1 MAEEKITKK
10 KSKVVVVIIVAILA
24 VVALGVA
31 ILLLLNGKK
40 SYRSVKIETYEG
52 EVKLKRE
59 GGDQKIFKGIKLI
72 PDDKVKTKEES
83 TAVLLVDDDKHIVAE
98 ENTCFSIHASG
109 SEKSGSVS
117 IHLEYGSSLI
127 TIDHKLS
134 ENSEFEVT
142 TPNASCSVRGTTFSV
157 SYDPDN
163 ETTIVKVT
171 EGIVKVRGGG
181 DSARLEAG
189 DEAIITEDELLVS
202 PAGGQGRGSDTDG
215 NGSGDDDGEER
226 PTEAG
231 SPLEMTMEGFV
242 LFGSYEQDG
251 DASNGPEP
259 IEWQVVDQN
268 ENGTLLLSR
277 YVLDGAQYNDERTD
291 VTWETSS
298 FRKWLNSDFYNLAF
312 NQKEQARI
320 NTVTL
325 VNEDNQ
331 LFGTPGGKDTKD
343 RVFVLSLPELRH
355 YFYFDSWDADN
366 YSGYC
371 ASLIARGTTHAV
383 HEGVALGVITEGF
396 YNRTLAEK
404 NYGLGCIGM
413 EGSAWWIRYAGG
425 ESTLACYVG
434 NDGSTGARGSN
445 SVVTYTHGVR
455 PAIYIN
461 W

>member
-1 MAEEKITKK
+1 MAEEKVAKK
-10 KSKVVVVIIVAILA
+10 KSKVVVVIIVAVLA
-24 VVALGVA
+24 VIVLGVA
-31 ILLLLNGKK
+31 IVLLLNGKK

-59 GGDQKIFKGIKLI
+59 GGDQKVFKGIKLI

-157 SYDPDN
+157 SYDPSDQ
-163 ETTIVKVT
+163 TTTVKVT
-171 EGIVKVRGGG
+171 EGVVKVKGGG
-181 DSARLEAG
+181 ESARLEAG
-189 DEAIITEDELLVS
+189 DEATITEDELLLS
-202 PAGGQGRGSDTDG
+202 PAGGQGRGADTDG
-215 NGSGDDDGEER
+215 NGNGEAGGEEHSNI
-226 PTEAG
+226 AG
-231 SPLEMTMEGFV
+231 DFIYTNAEGYV
-242 LFGSYEQDG
+242 EFGSYEQDG
-251 DASNGPEP
+251 DESNGPEP
-259 IEWQVVDQN
+259 IEWRIIDQN

-277 YVLDGAQYNDERTD
+277 YVLDSAKYNDERTD

-298 FRKWLNSDFYNLAF
+298 LRKWLNSDFYNLAF
-312 NQKEQARI
+312 NQKEQAWI

-331 LFGTPGGKDTKD
+331 LFGTSGGNDTND

-383 HEGVALGVITEGF
+383 HEGVALGVITEAY
-396 YNRTLAEK
+396 YNQTLAGE
-404 NYGLGCIGM
+404 NYGFGCIGM
-413 EGSAWWIRYAGG
+413 EGSIWWIRNAGYDG
-425 ESTLACYVG
+425 TFACYVG
-434 NDGSTGARGSN
+434 YDGHAGARGSN

>member
-202 PAGGQGRGSDTDG
+202 PAGGQGRGSDTDR
-215 NGSGDDDGEER
+215 NGSGDDGGEER

-298 FRKWLNSDFYNLAF
+298 LRKWLNSDFYNLAF

-325 VNEDNQ
+325 VNEDNE
-331 LFGTPGGKDTKD
+331 LFGTPGGKDTND

-383 HEGVALGVITEGF
+383 HEGVAWGVITEGF

>member
-1 MAEEKITKK
+1 MAEEKVTKK
-10 KSKVVVVIIVAILA
+10 KSKVVVVIIVAVLA
-24 VVALGVA
+24 VIVLGVA
-31 ILLLLNGKK
+31 IVLLLNGKK

-59 GGDQKIFKGIKLI
+59 GGDQKVFKGIKLI

-157 SYDPDN
+157 SYDPSN
-163 ETTIVKVT
+163 QTTTVKVT
-171 EGIVKVRGGG
+171 EGVVKVKGGG
-181 DSARLEAG
+181 ESARLEAG
-189 DEAIITEDELLVS
+189 DEAIVTEDELLLS
-202 PAGGQGRGSDTDG
+202 PAGGSDRGSDADG
-215 NGSGDDDGEER
+215 NGNGEDGGEER
-226 PTEAG
+226 SNIAG
-231 SPLEMTMEGFV
+231 DFIYTNAEGYV
-242 LFGSYEQDG
+242 EFGSYEQDG
-251 DASNGPEP
+251 DESNGPEP
-259 IEWQVVDQN
+259 IEWRIIDQN

-291 VTWETSS
+291 VTWATSS
-298 FRKWLNSDFYNLAF
+298 YRKWLNSDFYNLAF
-312 NQKEQARI
+312 NQKEQAWI

-325 VNEDNQ
+325 VNEDNP
-331 LFGTPGGKDTKD
+331 LFGTPGGEDTND
-343 RVFVLSLPELRH
+343 RVFVLSLSELHH
-355 YFYFDSWDADN
+355 YFYFDSWDAEND
-366 YSGYC
+366 SGYC
-371 ASLIARGTTHAV
+371 SSLIARGTTHAV
-383 HEGVALGVITEGF
+383 HGGVALGVITEGY
-396 YNRTLAEK
+396 YNRTLAGK

-413 EGSAWWIRYAGG
+413 EGSNWWIRNVGG
-425 ESTLACYVG
+425 ESTLACYV
-434 NDGSTGARGSN
+434 NSDGSTGARGSN